1 MKKFLS
7 TLLAGAAL
15 ATLAVTSQAVT
26 LLQLGWDGTGGTV
39 KFDNATQTLS
49 GSQTGKF
56 THTSG
61 LSLAAGFTDLTAK
74 LTFTG
79 AATNPGFPGF
89 QGLSSYTFEIT
100 NAAGTVTYIKGVAT
114 ASIAGD
120 DVAAYTTGFANSI
133 SLSSGDDP
141 FFGVDLTLTSDYAI
155 GPIWNEAASFT
166 SNSNGYTPSGT
177 GVDIGGNGF
186 MADKLFTQISGN
198 ISGETAV
205 PEPGTL
211 AMLVG
216 MGVAGSAVLFRRR
229 KK

>member
-26 LLQLGWDGTGGTV
+26 LLQLGWDGTGGTI
-39 KFDNATQTLS
+39 KFDNATQVLS
-49 GSQTGKF
+49 GTQTGKF

-61 LSLAAGFTDLTAK
+61 LSLAPGFTDLTAK
-74 LTFTG
+74 LIFTG

-114 ASIAGD
+114 AAIPGD

-133 SLSSGDDP
+133 GLSTGDDP
-141 FFGVDLTLTSDYAI
+141 IGGIMLTLTSDYAI
-155 GPIWNEAASFT
+155 GPYTSNAASFT
-166 SNSNGYTPSGT
+166 SNANGYSPGG
-177 GVDIGGNGF
+177 GVVIDANGF
-186 MADKLFTQISGN
+186 METKTFSQISGN
-198 ISGETAV
+198 ISGETVV

-216 MGVAGSAVLFRRR
+216 MGVAGSALLFRRR
-229 KK
+229 KR